1 MPTLSLQHRVERVTA
16 PTADPV
22 SVAEAKSHLR
32 VEHSD
37 DDLLIYRL
45 IETAVAYVDV
55 RGALGKAMITQTWAE
70 WFAPNPSELVLSLGP
85 VQSVSGI
92 SYYDTDN
99 ALQTATLS
107 DFYVLGPS
115 TRTVMK
121 PKPGYAWPTTFTRDD
136 AIKVEYVIG
145 YGDSYTDV
153 PSTVRHAILMLVS
166 HYYENRELEV
176 VGVNTK
182 TLPFG
187 FEALIDNERASFYG

>member
-1 MPTLSLQHRVERVTA
+1 MPTLSLQHRVQRVTA

-37 DDLLIYRL
+37 DDVLIQRL
-45 IETAVAYVDV
+45 IDTAVAFVDV

-70 WFAPNPSELVLSLGP
+70 WFAPNPAEIVLSLGP
-85 VQSVSGI
+85 VQSVSSI
-92 SYYDTDN
+92 SYYDADN

-107 DFYVLGPS
+107 NFFVLGPS
-115 TRTVMK
+115 TRTVVK
-121 PKPGYAWPTTFTRDD
+121 PKAGYAWPTTFTRDD
-136 AIKVEYVIG
+136 AIKVQYVIG
-145 YGDSYTDV
+145 YGDSDTDV

-187 FEALIDNERASFYG
+187 FQALIDNERASFYG

>member
-16 PTADPV
+16 PTAEPV
-22 SVAEAKSHLR
+22 SVADAKRHLR

-37 DDLLIYRL
+37 DDLLIKRL
-45 IETAVAYVDV
+45 IETAIAYVDV

-70 WFAPNPSELVLSLGP
+70 WFAPNPSEIILSLGA
-85 VQSVSGI
+85 VQSVSSI

-99 ALQTATLS
+99 ALQTATL
-107 DFYVLGPS
+107 DNYYVLGPS
-115 TRTVMK
+115 TRTVIK
-121 PKPGYAWPTTFTRDD
+121 PKTGYNWPTTFTRDD
-136 AIKVEYVIG
+136 AIKVQYVIG
-145 YGDSYTDV
+145 YGDTFRDV

-176 VGVNTK
+176 IGVNTK

-187 FEALIDNERASFYG
+187 FESLIDNERAAWYG

>member
-1 MPTLSLQHRVERVTA
+1 MPTLSLQHRVQRVTA

-85 VQSVSGI
+85 VQSVIGI
-92 SYYDTDN
+92 SFYDADN
-99 ALQTATLS
+99 ALQ
-107 DFYVLGPS
+107 G
-115 TRTVMK
+115 
-121 PKPGYAWPTTFTRDD
+121 
-136 AIKVEYVIG
+136 
-145 YGDSYTDV
+145 
-153 PSTVRHAILMLVS
+153 TVRI
-166 HYYENRELEV
+166 NRL
-176 VGVNTK
+176 
-182 TLPFG
+182 
-187 FEALIDNERASFYG
+187 AR